1 MTLQLELKPSTQ
13 AKLHDESVRLG
24 LNEEE
29 LARQLIDRALNPE
42 LTPKQIAAIEWLRR
56 IREEPRVE
64 EYPGAWASFD
74 KYLAELDNIDCEL
87 CRCAEA

>member
-24 LNEEE
+24 LHEEE

-42 LTPKQIAAIEWLRR
+42 IDSDETEITQRMKAMQEFV
-56 IREEPRVE
+56 VE
-64 EYPGAWASFD
+64 SQRLGIYQ
-74 KYLAELDNIDCEL
+74 
-87 CRCAEA
+87 